1 MTMSHYIMVDFRECT
16 LMLELFMLNFSQTK
30 LQEVCQVRRE
40 IKNYELRFV
49 SCYFKKI
56 DLGVASY
63 FLRVAVL
70 KE

>member
-1 MTMSHYIMVDFRECT
+1 
-16 LMLELFMLNFSQTK
+16 MLELFMLNFSQTK

-40 IKNYELRFV
+40 MKNYELRVV
-49 SCYFKKI
+49 SYYSKKI